1 MEIPPASSFSQASAL
16 FNDSTQTATEQAF
29 LGIFPFESPNTL
41 LFSSNVDR
49 AASHTGLDVEF
60 RTKDLHEGHRLLNAP
75 LLYPFQDKAQIFNH
89 KFDPFYFDGTE
100 LDDNYN
106 VQENLIGTPLGA
118 STLEDP
124 RMTYVKNILQ
134 MKEMHGAN
142 YPLDDSYIKEL
153 YMVNAEKGSNYYQT
167 QLDKLDSAMSQYTRV
182 GRYTNHKPLQ
192 PIQFTQNIATGNPIH
207 EKHTA
212 RKEYAAPSEAGNV
225 QHSRRRKR
233 MERIDAATAPYNI
246 TPINPAQRKQQRGT
260 RTDASNTDDSSSLQS
275 EYASRNSQ
283 PSIFL
288 PDDIDG
294 YDSEEKADSED
305 ESIYNRDTRVSSLGG
320 VNVNVTPHSAQDR
333 RRHAARES
341 ITDTTPSTE
350 EKIRELMDTAF
361 YPDSE
366 QKLDLGISDRI
377 LGSSKKILKQ
387 LMDPTPRK
395 ERMQQPSTP
404 LGNSLS
410 RYRDTPYQEQMV
422 AVQIRKD
429 GFSPEELVLNRMK
442 DADRQNTENS
452 KDPKF
457 ISGTPSTVTGRT
469 LYSDTLSTGIS
480 THEIFTGPKTP
491 WSRKAAAAPAPQ
503 TNESIYTPRNIQF
516 TPNSPS
522 SPNDDVVRD
531 PIPGYHHNTPE
542 ELTPGS
548 SKAYRVMMAADSMLT
563 TGENN
568 ELRFRMGYDKKKVK
582 HVSYRNFSSLLTRAS
597 SPDQRSLSRVMSKKE
612 KG

>member
-89 KFDPFYFDGTE
+89 KFDPFYYDGTE

-167 QLDKLDSAMSQYTRV
+167 QLDKLDSAMSQYTRI

-246 TPINPAQRKQQRGT
+246 TPINPAQRKHQRGT
-260 RTDASNTDDSSSLQS
+260 RTDASNMDDSSSLQS
-275 EYASRNSQ
+275 EYASRNNQ
-283 PSIFL
+283 PSIVL
-288 PDDIDG
+288 PDTFDG

-305 ESIYNRDTRVSSLGG
+305 ESIYTRETHMSSLGD

-333 RRHAARES
+333 KRHAARES
-341 ITDTTPSTE
+341 ITDTTPSTD
-350 EKIRELMDTAF
+350 EKLKELMETAF

-366 QKLDLGISDRI
+366 QKLQLGISDRI
-377 LGSSKKILKQ
+377 LGSGKKILKQ
-387 LMDPTPRK
+387 IIDSTPRK
-395 ERMQQPSTP
+395 ERMQQPDTP
-404 LGNSLS
+404 LGNPLT
-410 RYRDTPYQEQMV
+410 RYRDTPYQQQMG

-429 GFSPEELVLNRMK
+429 GFSPVLVERMK
-442 DADRQNTENS
+442 EADRRNTENS
-452 KDPKF
+452 KNPKF
-457 ISGTPSTVTGRT
+457 ISGTPSTVTGRS
-469 LYSDTLSTGIS
+469 LFSDTLSTGIS

-491 WSRKAAAAPAPQ
+491 YREKAAMAPPPQ
-503 TNESIYTPRNIQF
+503 TNESIYNPRNIQF
-516 TPNSPS
+516 TPDSSS
-522 SPNDDVVRD
+522 SPIDNVVRD
-531 PIPGYHHNTPE
+531 TIPGYHHNTPE

-548 SKAYRVMMAADSMLT
+548 SKAYRVMMAAESMLT

-568 ELRFRMGYDKKKVK
+568 DLRFKMSYGKNKVK
-582 HVSYRNFSSLLTRAS
+582 KVSYRDFSSLMTRAN
-597 SPDQRSLSRVMSKKE
+597 SPDQRSLSRIMSRKE